1 MYVYNYS
8 IHVFKKAVVNLLL
21 TNHLGEFLEDQS
33 SPTNPSSQ
41 R

>member
-21 TNHLGEFLEDQS
+21 TNHLGEFLEDQRS
-33 SPTNPSSQ
+33 TNPSSQ